1 MIFLEA
7 HPGAY
12 EDVRRLLGH
21 KSMQT
26 TINFYA
32 GLEATAAINRYND
45 VLAGFRCIVK
55 KGAADD
61 AAISD

>member
-21 KSMQT
+21 KSIQT

-32 GLEATAAINRYND
+32 GLEATAAINRYNN
-45 VLAGFRCIVK
+45 VLAGFQVGIDK
-55 KGAADD
+55 KAGR
-61 AAISD
+61 